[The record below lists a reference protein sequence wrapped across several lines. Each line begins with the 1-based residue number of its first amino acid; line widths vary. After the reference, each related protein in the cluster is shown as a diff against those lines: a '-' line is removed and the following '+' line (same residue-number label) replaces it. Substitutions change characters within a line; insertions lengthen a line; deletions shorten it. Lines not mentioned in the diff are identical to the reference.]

1 MGDFNAP
8 DDLFT
13 LSGDTHYSLTL
24 RDLVFNFN
32 LSQVVQ
38 VPTHNK
44 GNTLDI
50 VLTSIP
56 EAISNVIATPITSF
70 NTDHSAV
77 MFQVSHLRDVSPTLL
92 AKPVYDS
99 SKAEWTGLVE
109 YLLDFNFGPLL
120 NDDNIESVWLSFKD
134 LLLSTLHQYIP
145 LITICSTTNYIPWLR
160 GPLNHQLKSLRT
172 LWRRFKANPSAN
184 LEQKL
189 LKAEEAFATNY
200 KNAKHKASTSLGKAD
215 LFNAYFYSV
224 FTDCSDFDFDPA
236 FSSSHHDQFSSICC
250 EEDQVFQE
258 LSSLDGTKA
267 LGIDGIGPL
276 YLKRCPVALTPLTYL
291 FNLFLSTHSLPLD
304 WRTHLI
310 QPIFKSGD
318 KCKVANYRP
327 ISLLPAISKVMEKII
342 HNKIAGHISE
352 DISPVQFGFM
362 PSRSPLKQ
370 LLSLTSVTQN
380 AFEANDSVDCVYR
393 DFKKAF
399 DSVPH
404 KKLLTDS
411 LPASTL
417 LFADDSKRFNKIS
430 STIDCSLLQEKL
442 DAALKWS
449 DKWDLK
455 FNLSNTS
462 L

>member
-200 KNAKHKASTSLGKAD
+200 KNAKHVYERHLVTDSLPHLSVAFKYIRRMTETD
-215 LFNAYFYSV
+215 V

-342 HNKIAGHISE
+342 HNKIA
-352 DISPVQFGFM
+352 
-362 PSRSPLKQ
+362 
-370 LLSLTSVTQN
+370 
-380 AFEANDSVDCVYR
+380 
-393 DFKKAF
+393 
-399 DSVPH
+399 
-404 KKLLTDS
+404 
-411 LPASTL
+411 ASTL